1 MYHNKILLQL
11 RGGSFMANDG
21 YWLLL
26 VVPAWNF
33 IMSQVLADKDFNKD
47 YKAGGL
53 IVGIILMILIV
64 VFNVILGG

>member
-1 MYHNKILLQL
+1 M
-11 RGGSFMANDG
+11 NDG

-33 IMSQVLADKDFNKD
+33 IMSQVLEDKDFNKD

>member
-1 MYHNKILLQL
+1 
-11 RGGSFMANDG
+11 MANDG